1 MRKIIYEGLSSKCL
15 IISLTSLDSEPYNLE
30 QSIRNYQGFL
40 YKTLADRMTYGNLG
54 EVYQTMLGA
63 ISPIYVGT
71 KECVID
77 ENTVYLNSSVVSF
90 KLPDRTSQEILN
102 ILIDRNCRNVRLPST
117 CSKMFFAKVI
127 TGLGQYTSKMLYR
140 EDMYDAG
147 QTDQFRYW
155 FENRANLNNK
165 FKDTPVI
172 GFSTDSTGY
181 TKFISLDRYYYGT
194 LPQFNMKIC
203 IYDDA
208 AEAINEREGFWYN
221 LSFISLPLRDFG
233 PIRMAGKNRFY
244 ARIEDGTLIIAD
256 NTNGLASIFDKLKED
271 TLTISHNDIITVNQ
285 YSLVYTSNGTLIAD
299 SVHAGFNVD
308 MYAFRILALMLASR
322 NRIHDICEN
331 RGNDR
336 VMDVTFKY
344 AKKTKNKFS
353 VCQMRCYN
361 DYRTNNFTSFVIP
374 FVPEQDIHLKALSV
388 LKDFVNPESN
398 NGPEIKRYY
407 LDELLR
413 EPGKQGDDVLMAW
426 FKKCASTAQSD
437 EEKLK
442 EAYQK
447 LKDGL
452 VKEYKGIEKYLAAN
466 DIGTKQP
473 VPAVRIYNGLSHSPL
488 NKIGFYFERETLNR
502 INDYRLD
509 EPVVTQSLS
518 IRYMIPWKDCMGTKG
533 RVNGKLPLE
542 SMFDKTNNTIML
554 DDTVVVKKHIE
565 GMGRDLC

>member
-30 QSIRNYQGFL
+30 QSIRNYQAFL
-40 YKTLADRMTYGNLG
+40 HKTLADRMTYGNLS
-54 EVYQTMLGA
+54 EAYQDMLGA
-63 ISPIYVGT
+63 ISPIHAGT
-71 KECVID
+71 RECVID
-77 ENTVYLNSSVVSF
+77 EQVVYLNSSIVSF

-102 ILIDRNCRNVRLPST
+102 ILTDRNCRNLQLPST
-117 CSKMFFAKVI
+117 CSKMFFAKAM

-140 EDMYDAG
+140 EDMYEAG
-147 QTDQFRYW
+147 QTEQFRYW
-155 FENRANLNNK
+155 FENRTNLDNK
-165 FKDTPVI
+165 FIETPVL

-181 TKFISLDRYYYGT
+181 TKFIALDRYYYGT
-194 LPQFNMKIC
+194 LPQFNMKVC

-233 PIRMAGKNRFY
+233 PIRMAGKNKFN
-244 ARIEDGTLIIAD
+244 ARIEGKTLIIAD
-256 NTNGLASIFDKLKED
+256 NVNGLASILDKLKED
-271 TLTISHNDIITVNQ
+271 TVAMSHNDIITVNQ
-285 YSLVYTSNGTLIAD
+285 YSLVYTSNGTLIAE
-299 SVHAGFNVD
+299 SVHSGFNID
-308 MYAFRILALMLASR
+308 MYSFRMLALMLASK
-322 NRIHDICEN
+322 NRMHDICEN

-361 DYRTNNFTSFVIP
+361 DYRQNNFISFIVP
-374 FVPEQDIHLKALSV
+374 FVPGQDLHLKALDV
-388 LKDFVNPESN
+388 LRDYTNPENSN
-398 NGPEIKRYY
+398 HGEIKRYY
-407 LDELLR
+407 LDEILR
-413 EPGKQGDDVLMAW
+413 DPAIQSDDILMTW

-442 EAYQK
+442 EAYQR

-466 DIGTKQP
+466 DIGNKQP
-473 VPAVRIYNGLSHSPL
+473 VPAVRVCNGLSRSPL
-488 NKIGFYFERETLNR
+488 NKISFYFEREMLHR

-509 EPVVTQSLS
+509 EPVTTQSLN
-518 IRYMIPWKDCMGTKG
+518 IRYMIPWKDCMGVKG

-542 SMFDKTNNTIML
+542 SMLDKANNTIIL
-554 DDTVVVKKHIE
+554 DDIVVVKKHIE